1 MKLANVVYENEV
13 LESKLNNLLNTKMA
27 TRNFMKI
34 DNDLTENAGVK
45 KVINVYDYTGTVEEL
60 AMGAGNTVTGAISF
74 SPVEYEVVVSQQK
87 FSYYDEQAMQ
97 DPKVIDYGMAGA
109 STVMVNDMNT
119 KFFAELAK
127 ATLEQEYPSGGA
139 ITYDTV
145 VDAISLMELEDEA
158 NLFLVIGTDLKADI
172 RKDTDF
178 KGSLL
183 GEMLY
188 TGQIGT
194 ISGVPVVVSKL
205 VPAGAAYLASKD
217 AVTLFTKVDS
227 EVEQERDADLREND
241 VFMRKVNLVALTDA
255 TKVVK
260 IIEGA

>member
-1 MKLANVVYENEV
+1 MANVVYENEV
-13 LESKLNNLLNTKMA
+13 LESKLTNLLNTKMA

-34 DNDLTENAGVK
+34 DNDLAENAGMK
-45 KVINVYDYTGTVEEL
+45 KVINVYSYSGTVEEV
-60 AMGAGNTVTGAISF
+60 AMGDGNTVTGEITF
-74 SPVEYEVVVSQQK
+74 SPVEYAVAVSQQN
-87 FSYYDEQAMQ
+87 FSYFDEQAMQ
-97 DPKVIDYGMAGA
+97 DPKVVDFGLAGA

-127 ATLEQEYPSGGA
+127 ATLEQEYASGGA
-139 ITYDTV
+139 ISYDTV
-145 VDAISLMELEDEA
+145 VDGISLMELEDES
-158 NLFLVIGTDLKADI
+158 NLFIVIGTDLKADI
-172 RKDTDF
+172 RKDVDF
-178 KGSLL
+178 KSSLL

-194 ISGVPVVVSKL
+194 ISGIPVVVSKL
-205 VPAGAAYLASKD
+205 VPTGAAYIASKE

-227 EVEQERDADLREND
+227 EVEQERNADLRKND
-241 VFMRKVNLVALTDA
+241 VYMRKVNLVALTDA

>member
-1 MKLANVVYENEV
+1 MANVVYENEV
-13 LESKLNNLLNTKMA
+13 LESKLTNLLNTKMA

-34 DNDLTENAGVK
+34 DNDLAENAGMK
-45 KVINVYDYTGTVEEL
+45 KVINVYSYSGTVEEVE
-60 AMGAGNTVTGAISF
+60 MGDGNTVTGEITF
-74 SPVEYEVVVSQQK
+74 SPVEYAVAVSQQN
-87 FSYYDEQAMQ
+87 FSYFDEQAMQ
-97 DPKVIDYGMAGA
+97 DPKVVDFGLAGA

-127 ATLEQEYPSGGA
+127 ATLEQEYASGGA
-139 ITYDTV
+139 ISYDTV
-145 VDAISLMELEDEA
+145 VDGISLMELEDES
-158 NLFLVIGTDLKADI
+158 NLFIVIGTDLKADI
-172 RKDTDF
+172 RKDVDF
-178 KGSLL
+178 KSSLL

-194 ISGVPVVVSKL
+194 ISGIPVVVSKL
-205 VPAGAAYLASKD
+205 VPTGAAYIASKE

-227 EVEQERDADLREND
+227 EVEQERNADLRKND
-241 VFMRKVNLVALTDA
+241 VYMRKVNLVALTDA

>member
-1 MKLANVVYENEV
+1 MANAVYENEV
-13 LESKLNNLLNTKMA
+13 LESKLTNLLNTKMA

-34 DNDLTENAGVK
+34 DNDLAENAGMK
-45 KVINVYDYTGTVEEL
+45 KVINVYSYSGTVEEVE
-60 AMGAGNTVTGAISF
+60 MGDGNTVTGEITF
-74 SPVEYEVVVSQQK
+74 SPVEYAVAVSQQN
-87 FSYYDEQAMQ
+87 FSYFDEQAMQ
-97 DPKVIDYGMAGA
+97 DPKVVDFGLAGA

-127 ATLEQEYPSGGA
+127 ATLEQEYASGGA
-139 ITYDTV
+139 ISYDTV
-145 VDAISLMELEDEA
+145 VDGISLMELEDES
-158 NLFLVIGTDLKADI
+158 NLFIVIGTDLKADI
-172 RKDTDF
+172 RKDVDF
-178 KGSLL
+178 KSSLL

-194 ISGVPVVVSKL
+194 ISGIPVVVSKL
-205 VPAGAAYLASKD
+205 VPTGAAYIASKE

-227 EVEQERDADLREND
+227 EVEQERNADLRKND
-241 VFMRKVNLVALTDA
+241 VYMRKVNLVALTDA

>member
-1 MKLANVVYENEV
+1 MANAVYENEV
-13 LESKLNNLLNTKMA
+13 LESKLTNLLNTKMA

-34 DNDLTENAGVK
+34 DNDLAENAGMK
-45 KVINVYDYTGTVEEL
+45 KVINVYSYSGTVEEV
-60 AMGAGNTVTGAISF
+60 AMGDGNTVTGEITF
-74 SPVEYEVVVSQQK
+74 SPVEYAVAVSQQN
-87 FSYYDEQAMQ
+87 FSYFDEQAMQ
-97 DPKVIDYGMAGA
+97 DPKVVDFGLAGA

-127 ATLEQEYPSGGA
+127 ATLEQEYASGGA
-139 ITYDTV
+139 ISYDTV
-145 VDAISLMELEDEA
+145 VDGISLMELEDES
-158 NLFLVIGTDLKADI
+158 NLFIVIGTDLKADI
-172 RKDTDF
+172 RKDVDF
-178 KGSLL
+178 KSSLL

-194 ISGVPVVVSKL
+194 ISGIPVVVSKL
-205 VPAGAAYLASKD
+205 VPTGAAYIASKE

-227 EVEQERDADLREND
+227 EVEQERNADLRKND
-241 VFMRKVNLVALTDA
+241 VYMRKVNLVALTDA

>member
-1 MKLANVVYENEV
+1 MANTVYENEV
-13 LESKLNNLLNTKMA
+13 LESKLTNLLNTKMA

-34 DNDLTENAGVK
+34 DNDLAENAGMK
-45 KVINVYDYTGTVEEL
+45 KVINVYSYSGTVEEVE
-60 AMGAGNTVTGAISF
+60 MGDGNTVTGAITF
-74 SPVEYEVVVSQQK
+74 SPVEYAVAVSQQN
-87 FSYYDEQAMQ
+87 FSYFDEQAMQ
-97 DPKVIDYGMAGA
+97 DPKVVDFGLAGA
-109 STVMVNDMNT
+109 TTVMVNDMNT

-127 ATLEQEYPSGGA
+127 ATLEQEYAAGGA

-145 VDAISLMELEDEA
+145 VDGISLMELEDES
-158 NLFLVIGTDLKADI
+158 NLFIVIGTDLKADI
-172 RKDTDF
+172 RKDVDF
-178 KGSLL
+178 KSSLL

-194 ISGVPVVVSKL
+194 ISGIPVVVSKL
-205 VPAGAAYLASKD
+205 VPTRSAYIASKE

-227 EVEQERDADLREND
+227 EVEQERDADLRKND
-241 VFMRKVNLVALTDA
+241 VYMRKVNLVALTDA